1 MAARSPRLTRRSSIA
16 VLAGALL
23 AAGGA
28 WYWDAATGAHRPAP
42 GGTADA
48 GLDVQRAGVRRI
60 VSLVPA
66 LTETLYAIGAG
77 GLVVGVSSFDRYPP
91 EVARLPRV
99 GALVDPDAERILTLR
114 PDLVL
119 MYGSQGEARAR
130 FERAGIQVYTYRHG
144 GIEAILDTIDSLGSL
159 TGRQAQARDV
169 IHQVR
174 ARLTALRARVAGR
187 RRPRTLV
194 VFERTPQTLRG
205 TYVSGGAGFL
215 NEMLQTAGGTN
226 VFADVAR
233 ESVQPSH
240 ETLIA
245 RAPEVILEIRADGLL
260 APEDADTDRHVWNAL
275 STLPAVRN
283 RRVHFLSG
291 EQLVV
296 PGPRLADGVEQMA
309 RALHPDAFR

>member
-16 VLAGALL
+16 LLAGALL
-23 AAGGA
+23 GAGGA
-28 WYWDAATGAHRPAP
+28 WYWAATVAQRGTPGRTAEAATEGTRP
-42 GGTADA
+42 GF
-48 GLDVQRAGVRRI
+48 QRI

-66 LTETLYAIGAG
+66 LTETLFAIGAG

-91 EVARLPRV
+91 EVEGLPRV
-99 GALVDPDAERILTLR
+99 GALVDPDAERILALR

-119 MYGSQGEARAR
+119 TYGSQEDARAR

-144 GIEAILDTIDSLGSL
+144 GIEAILETIDGLGSL
-159 TGRQAQARDV
+159 TGQQARAREIV
-169 IHQVR
+169 GQVR
-174 ARLTALRARVAGR
+174 ARLTALQARVAGR

-215 NEMLQTAGGTN
+215 NEMLQSAGGTN

-240 ETLIA
+240 ETILA
-245 RAPEVILEIRADGLL
+245 RAPDVILEIRADGLL
-260 APEDADTDRHVWNAL
+260 APGDAATDRQVWNAL

>member
-16 VLAGALL
+16 LLAGALL
-23 AAGGA
+23 AGGSV
-28 WYWDAATGAHRPAP
+28 WYWDASTSTQRTGPSGTTAP
-42 GGTADA
+42 GLAVERPGI
-48 GLDVQRAGVRRI
+48 RRI

-77 GLVVGVSSFDRYPP
+77 SLVVGVSSFDRYPP
-91 EVARLPRV
+91 DVELLPRV
-99 GALVDPDAERILTLR
+99 GALVDPDAERILALR

-119 MYGSQGEARAR
+119 TYGSQEDARAR

-144 GIEAILDTIDSLGSL
+144 GIEAILGTIARLGSL
-159 TGRQAQARDV
+159 TGQQAQARDV

-174 ARLTALRARVAGR
+174 ARLASLQARVAGR
-187 RRPRTLV
+187 RRPHTLV

-215 NEMLQTAGGTN
+215 NEMLQLAGGTN

-240 ETLIA
+240 ETILA
-245 RAPEVILEIRADGLL
+245 RGPEVILEIRADGLL
-260 APEDADTDRHVWNAL
+260 APGDAAADRQVWSAL

-283 RRVHFLSG
+283 RRVHFLNG

-309 RALHPDAFR
+309 RALHPEAFQ

>member
-1 MAARSPRLTRRSSIA
+1 MTRRLVIA

-28 WYWDAATGAHRPAP
+28 WYWGAGPAAPRVPALVPASGTATAGIDGQRPA
-42 GGTADA
+42 
-48 GLDVQRAGVRRI
+48 VQRI

-66 LTETLYAIGAG
+66 LTEMLYAIGAG

-91 EVARLPRV
+91 EVEELPRV
-99 GALVDPDAERILTLR
+99 GALVDPDAERILALR

-119 MYGSQGEARAR
+119 TYGSQEDARAR
-130 FERAGIQVYTYRHG
+130 FERAGIQVFTYRHG
-144 GIEAILDTIDSLGSL
+144 GIEAIVETIDRLGSL
-159 TGRQAQARDV
+159 TGQQARAQDV
-169 IHQVR
+169 VR
-174 ARLTALRARVAGR
+174 QLRGRLALLQARVSGR

-215 NEMLQTAGGTN
+215 NEMLHYAGGAN

-260 APEDADTDRHVWNAL
+260 APGDVATDRQVWNTL
-275 STLPAVRN
+275 STLPAVRQG
-283 RRVHFLSG
+283 RVHFLSG

-296 PGPRLADGVEQMA
+296 PGPRLADGVELMA